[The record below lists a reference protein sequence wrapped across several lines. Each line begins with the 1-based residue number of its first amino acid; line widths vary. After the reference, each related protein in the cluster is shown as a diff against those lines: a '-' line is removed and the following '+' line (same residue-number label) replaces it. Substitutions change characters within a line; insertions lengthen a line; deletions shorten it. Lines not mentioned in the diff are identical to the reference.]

1 VHRILKSLVLA
12 ACFAT
17 ALPSLAGAQG
27 TTPPTLSREQIEQIV
42 REYLLANPEVIIE
55 AVEGLEEKRRREAEA
70 GQRDALKAKQAQIF
84 NDPDAPVAGNPQGD
98 VTLVEFFDYRCGYC
112 KQVAPALAQLLK
124 SDGKLRFVFK
134 ELPILGPDS
143 IVAAR
148 GALAARLQ
156 DKYVPMHEALI
167 RHRGS
172 FDEQTVLRIAS
183 EVGLDVA
190 RLKADMAKPELNA
203 IVEKNRQLARDL
215 AINGTPAFVI
225 GDKVIPG
232 AVDLNTLR
240 KLVADARQR

>member
-12 ACFAT
+12 ACVAA

-27 TTPPTLSREQIEQIV
+27 TTPQTLSREQIEQIV
-42 REYLLANPEVIIE
+42 REYLLANPVVIIE

-124 SDGKLRFVFK
+124 SDSKLRFVFK

-190 RLKADMAKPELNA
+190 LLKADMAKPELNA
-203 IVEKNRQLARDL
+203 IIEKNRQLARDL